1 MKEIFVVGRLVLGSY
16 FLYGGFHHFVAVRSM
31 AQFAHARGVPMPEV
45 AVLGAGVLLIIA
57 GLSFLLGLAP
67 KFGIVAIALF
77 MVPVTLMMHPFW
89 KETGAARMADMVNFT
104 KNFGLLGAVLMFAAV
119 PEPWPLSVGS
129 RWLTFRQQHRRR
141 IPAFTH

>member
-16 FLYGGFHHFVAVRSM
+16 FLYGGFHHFVAVRDM

-57 GLSFLLGLAP
+57 GLSFLLGFAP
-67 KFGIVAIALF
+67 KLGMAATALF
-77 MVPVTLMMHPFW
+77 LVPVTLMMHQFW
-89 KETGAARMADMVNFT
+89 KETGAARMADMINFT
-104 KNFGLLGAVLMFAAV
+104 KNFGLLGAVLMFSAV